1 MDELRQTV
9 LTLTGST
16 KSQLEVCQGIN
27 REDRQEKKKKNPREK
42 SAQETEEKIKLNG
55 GIPVA

>member
-16 KSQLEVCQGIN
+16 KPQLEVCQGIN
-27 REDRQEKKKKNPREK
+27 REDRQEKKKKK
-42 SAQETEEKIKLNG
+42 SQGEECPG
-55 GIPVA
+55 D

>member
-27 REDRQEKKKKNPREK
+27 REDRQEKKKKIPGRRVPRRLK
-42 SAQETEEKIKLNG
+42 KK
-55 GIPVA
+55 